1 MGAAIGT
8 DMHRDF
14 PIKTGCGNDLG
25 LSSDTLK
32 TVYKLCTIWYDST
45 KLTLQPGE
53 YGSDSV

>member
-32 TVYKLCTIWYDST
+32 TVYKLCTI
-45 KLTLQPGE
+45 
-53 YGSDSV
+53 